1 MEQMRVVMGIHED
14 EFDQSIEALLVFGE
28 RDLAKMEKT
37 IREAIVVMR
46 RISNIQRGLPPTTR
60 RFVEQMVVSL
70 EEMRDLP
77 YFAHSFLLAQEDQK
91 RADEEAAREA
101 EPIEI

>member
-1 MEQMRVVMGIHED
+1 MEQMRVVTGIHED
-14 EFDQSIEALLVFGE
+14 EFDQSIEALLGFGE

-37 IREAIVVMR
+37 IRESIAVMR
-46 RISNIQRGLPPTTR
+46 RISNIREGLPSNTR
-60 RFVEQMVVSL
+60 TFVEQMVVSL

-77 YFAHSFLLAQEDQK
+77 YFAHSFLLAQQDQK

-101 EPIEI
+101 EKIEI